1 MQFQN
6 FAFCCKITNSHL
18 GTSNHVALN
27 QCETIKV
34 IHPLKVTHFHTCDGN
49 DKDIKTFFYKSKKN
63 FGRLLE
69 RETF

>member
-1 MQFQN
+1 M
-6 FAFCCKITNSHL
+6 

-49 DKDIKTFFYKSKKN
+49 DKDIKTFFYESKKN
-63 FGRLLE
+63 FGPLLE